1 MKFFKKENNI
11 KYIVGRNNLALT
23 VFVPYDCPNH
33 CPFCTSKNDYKDV
46 STFSLDKII
55 KSINKV
61 AYLNQ
66 ITDIVI
72 TGGEP
77 FACLDKLQII
87 LDTCKKYNKNLFI
100 NTTLP
105 VKNEEERQ
113 KILNFI
119 LKNQRHI
126 SGLNISRHMC
136 LKTNL
141 EDDSLIQDIYNNT
154 KLSIR
159 INSVLLDV
167 KAEYTRVSNFINK
180 YSPYVNSI
188 NFRGDYTKIKNQDDL
203 RGLDNS
209 FLQILFKLP
218 ELHYI
223 TSGGCLVCNNNDFIS
238 ESHVYVSLHRGYEHS
253 LVKQSDY
260 YIINDI
266 IIKQDGK
273 ILIDWDGEE
282 LKLTDLLLQWQYM
295 S

>member
-1 MKFFKKENNI
+1 MKFFKKDSI
-11 KYIVGRNNLALT
+11 KYVVGRSNLALT
-23 VFVPYDCPNH
+23 IFVPYDCPNH
-33 CPFCTSKNDYKDV
+33 CPFCTSKNDYKSNSD
-46 STFSLDKII
+46 FSLVEIL
-55 KSINKV
+55 KSINKI

-77 FACLDKLQII
+77 FASLPELQII
-87 LDTCKKYNKNLFI
+87 LDTCKKYHKNIFI

-105 VKNEEERQ
+105 VKNKEEKE
-113 KILNFI
+113 KIFNFI
-119 LKNQRHI
+119 LKNQRII
-126 SGLNISRHMC
+126 SGINISRHMC

-141 EDDSLIQDIYNNT
+141 EDDSLIKDIYDNT

-167 KAEYTRVSNFINK
+167 KAEYTRVSDFINK

-188 NFRGDYTKIKNQDDL
+188 NFRSDYTKIKNQNDL
-203 RGLDNS
+203 RGLDNP

-218 ELHYI
+218 ELYYI
-223 TSGGCLVCNNNDFIS
+223 TSGGCLVCNNNDFVS
-238 ESHVYVSLHRGYEHS
+238 DKHVYVSLHRGYEHS
-253 LVKQSDY
+253 LVKQADY
-260 YIINDI
+260 YIVNDI

-273 ILIDWDGEE
+273 ILVDWDGEE
-282 LKLTDLLLQWQYM
+282 LNLNDLIIQWQYI